1 MRLLITRPD
10 EDARPLAAALAGKG
24 IETMIQPMMTVTDT
38 DAPDPDLTGV
48 QALLITSANG
58 IRAFARR
65 NDSRGIPVLAVG
77 DVSARTAREL
87 GFATVESARGNV
99 ETLAALVRGE
109 LMPED
114 GALLHVAGTTVAGN
128 LSGALGNAGFDV
140 RSAVLY
146 EARAIDN
153 LGEETVGALNR
164 GALDGVL
171 LFSPRTGVLFEG
183 LVREAGLADR
193 LVPLTAYCLSP
204 KVADKVRDLP
214 WADVVLAAEPNQD
227 ALLAVIAQPE

>member
-1 MRLLITRPD
+1 MLHP
-10 EDARPLAAALAGKG
+10 APLVRESKLERRGLFCHIKDGPAPVRAMFPGWAHSGH
-24 IETMIQPMMTVTDT
+24 TV
-38 DAPDPDLTGV
+38 
-48 QALLITSANG
+48 G
-58 IRAFARR
+58 IRGRY
-65 NDSRGIPVLAVG
+65 GIWLSQLPQ
-77 DVSARTAREL
+77 
-87 GFATVESARGNV
+87 FSARGNV

-109 LMPED
+109 LTPED